1 MTATTPTPA
10 KKQKTSNGASH
21 AAPAAASTP
30 NVADTLAQLLTEQKR
45 TNALLEEN
53 NRHAQ
58 AAARASIKVARF
70 AELCLE
76 QFAIQ
81 AGAAAEAEEQN
92 NKG

>member
-1 MTATTPTPA
+1 MTAPTPTPA
-10 KKQKTSNGASH
+10 KKPKTNGAGNH
-21 AAPAAASTP
+21 AAPPSAP
-30 NVADTLAQLLTEQKR
+30 NVAELLAELVTEQRR
-45 TNALLEEN
+45 TNTLLEEQ

-81 AGAAAEAEEQN
+81 AGAAAEAEEN
-92 NKG
+92 NHKG

>member
-1 MTATTPTPA
+1 MTAPTPTPA
-10 KKQKTSNGASH
+10 KKQKTTNGASH
-21 AAPAAASTP
+21 AAPPATP
-30 NVADTLAQLLTEQKR
+30 NVAELLAELVAEQRR
-45 TNALLEEN
+45 TNALLEEQ

-58 AAARASIKVARF
+58 ASARASIKVARF